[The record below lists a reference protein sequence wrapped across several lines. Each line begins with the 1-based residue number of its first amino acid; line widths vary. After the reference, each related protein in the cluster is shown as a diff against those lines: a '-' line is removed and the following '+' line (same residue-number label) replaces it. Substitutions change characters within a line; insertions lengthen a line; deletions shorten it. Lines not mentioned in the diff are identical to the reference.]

1 MQLASMRDEVLR
13 DGRVGLRHRVPWRR
27 GHRNHSVKLN
37 SMPRSLAE
45 YQRKRDFSKTPEPK
59 GTPEPGGKNRFVV
72 QKHWATRL
80 HYDFRL
86 EMDGVLVSWAIP
98 KGPTLNPAEKRLAAH
113 VEDHPVSYYDF
124 EGTIPKGEYGGGTVM
139 IWDWGTFELEESTPA
154 ESLKRGEV
162 KFRLNGVR
170 LRGRYAL
177 VRTRSDKDW
186 LLIKKKDECADPSFN
201 IETFTTSVKTGR
213 TKEEIEQGKDAVWS
227 SRREEGQGGLINLAN
242 AEKGPMPR
250 SLDPMKAQLVN
261 EAFDNDR
268 WLFEVKWDGIRLVSF
283 IEDGKVSLQT
293 RAGRTVDAEY
303 PQLQDI
309 GRLVNAR
316 QAVLDGEVVVL
327 DDEGRPSFQLLQ
339 NRGKEPRPMQY
350 VVFDIVYFDGQRLF
364 KVPLE
369 DRKRLLRDVVRD
381 STVLK
386 YSDDVLGQGKAFFR
400 AAQQKHLEGIVAKLR
415 DSPYQPGVRSS
426 AWLKIKALLQQE
438 VVVGGFTEP
447 RASRKYFGALLV
459 GVYDDDGKL
468 VYTGHVGGGFDEKT
482 LAEVYKLMKPLIVK
496 QSAFNGPPP
505 HANERP
511 TWVRPELVVEVKFAE
526 WTRDGVMRQ
535 PVFLGL
541 RDDVDPRD
549 VRREQAR
556 DADRESARAETAA
569 KSATTKPAARSAK
582 SRSTAAVKIATRTS
596 TAKRTTTSS
605 TARKPAVPRTHVP
618 DTPLSRAAAKIAT
631 QLGTEL
637 RGATAAELAALD
649 AIKKEG
655 DWEIGGRLVHLTN
668 LDKLLFPED
677 RYSKRDLIR
686 YYVQV
691 APVMIPH
698 YSQRPLSMNPHPD
711 GIHGKS
717 YWVKDKPDYAPEWIP
732 TFRYEDQKSLKD
744 WILIEEVATLAWL
757 ANHAVIDMHPWYSRV
772 DKPEYPDWSVVDLDP
787 AEGATFKDVIAV
799 AKVVKSALDH
809 LKLKSVLKTTGQSGL
824 HVYIP
829 IERRYTLDESRDF
842 VAKLAHT
849 IAELMPDKVTEV
861 WEVKRRTGK
870 IRIDYTQNV
879 INKTLAGPYSVRP
892 AMHAPV
898 STPITW
904 KELDDPQLRPD
915 RWTIKTLGDRLLEVG
930 DLFHEALIV
939 RQRLPAI

>member
-1 MQLASMRDEVLR
+1 
-13 DGRVGLRHRVPWRR
+13 
-27 GHRNHSVKLN
+27 
-37 SMPRSLAE
+37 MPRSLAE

-59 GTPEPGGKNRFVV
+59 GSPDPAGQNRFVV

-98 KGPTLNPAEKRLAAH
+98 KGPTLNPAERRLAAH

-186 LLIKKKDECADPSFN
+186 LLIKKKDEAADPSFN
-201 IETFTTSVKTGR
+201 IEKFDTSVKTGR

-242 AEKGPMPR
+242 AEKGPMPK
-250 SLDPMKAQLVN
+250 SLDPMLAQLIDKP
-261 EAFDNDR
+261 FDDER

-283 IEDGKVSLQT
+283 IDGGKVSLQT
-293 RAGRTVDAEY
+293 RAGRIVDAEY
-303 PQLQDI
+303 PQLQAI
-309 GRLVNAR
+309 TQLVNAK

-327 DDEGRPSFQLLQ
+327 DEEGRPSFQLLQ
-339 NRGKEPRPMQY
+339 NRGREPRPMQY
-350 VVFDIVYFDGQRLF
+350 VVYDLVYFDGQRLF

-369 DRKRLLRDVVRD
+369 DRKRLLRDIVRD
-381 STVLK
+381 GGVVK
-386 YSDDVLGQGKAFFR
+386 YSDHVLGQGKAFFK
-400 AAQQKHLEGIVAKLR
+400 AAQEKRLEGIVAKLR
-415 DSPYQPGVRSS
+415 DSTYQPGARTG
-426 AWLKIKALLQQE
+426 AWLKIKAVLQQE
-438 VVVGGFTEP
+438 VVIGGFTAP
-447 RASRKYFGALLV
+447 RASRKYFGALIV
-459 GVYDDDGKL
+459 GVYENGKF

-482 LAEVYKLMKPLIVK
+482 LAELYKLMKPLIVK
-496 QSAFNGPPP
+496 QPPFSGTP
-505 HANERP
+505 PRGNEKP
-511 TWVRPELVVEVKFAE
+511 TWVKPLLLAEVKFAE

-541 RDDVDPRD
+541 RDDVDPRH
-549 VRREQAR
+549 VRRELPL
-556 DADRESARAETAA
+556 E
-569 KSATTKPAARSAK
+569 KPATPAARPKA
-582 SRSTAAVKIATRTS
+582 RTS
-596 TAKRTTTSS
+596 T
-605 TARKPAVPRTHVP
+605 TARRPAPRVALKAVRAPVRPSSRTIVATTRATRSAAPADIP
-618 DTPLSRAAAKIAT
+618 DTPLSRAAARIAR
-631 QLGTEL
+631 QLKTNI
-637 RGATAAELAALD
+637 RGATAAELEALD
-649 AIKKEG
+649 AIAKEG
-655 DWEIGGRLVHLTN
+655 NWEIGGRTVHLTN

-698 YSQRPLSMNPHPD
+698 YKDRPLSMNPHPD

-717 YWVKDKPDYAPEWIP
+717 YWVKDKPGYAPDWIP
-732 TFRYEDQKSLKD
+732 TFRYQDQKSLKD

-757 ANHAVIDMHPWYSRV
+757 ANHAVIDMHPWYSRA

-799 AKVVKSALDH
+799 AKVVKTALDH
-809 LKLKSVLKTTGQSGL
+809 LKLTALLKTTGQSGL
-824 HVYIP
+824 HIYIP
-829 IERRYTLDESRDF
+829 IERRYTLDESRGF
-842 VAKLAHT
+842 VATLAHT

-892 AMHAPV
+892 ALRAPV
-898 STPITW
+898 STPIAW
-904 KELDDPQLRPD
+904 KELDDPRLRPD
-915 RWTIKTLGDRLLEVG
+915 KWTIQTLGDRLLAVG
-930 DLFHEALIV
+930 DLFHDALTL
-939 RQRLPAI
+939 RQRLPAL

>member
-1 MQLASMRDEVLR
+1 
-13 DGRVGLRHRVPWRR
+13 
-27 GHRNHSVKLN
+27 
-37 SMPRSLAE
+37 MPRSLAE

-59 GTPEPGGKNRFVV
+59 GSPEPKGQNRFVV

-162 KFRLNGVR
+162 KFRLHGVR
-170 LRGRYAL
+170 LSGRYAL
-177 VRTRSDKDW
+177 VRTRSEKDW
-186 LLIKKKDECADPSFN
+186 LLIKKKDEAADPNFD
-201 IETFTTSVKTGR
+201 IEKFDTSVKTGR

-242 AEKGPMPR
+242 AEKGPMPK
-250 SLDPMKAQLVN
+250 SLEPMKAQLV
-261 EAFDNDR
+261 EKPFDDER

-283 IEDGKVSLQT
+283 IDDGKVRLQT
-293 RAGRTVDAEY
+293 RAGRTVDDEY
-303 PQLQDI
+303 PQLQAI
-309 GRLVNAR
+309 SRLVNAH
-316 QAVLDGEVVVL
+316 QAILDGEIVAL
-327 DDEGRPSFQLLQ
+327 DEEGRPSFQLLQ
-339 NRGKEPRPMQY
+339 NRGKEEHPMQY

-369 DRKRLLRDVVRD
+369 DRKRLLRDIVRD
-381 STVLK
+381 SGVLK
-386 YSDDVLGQGKAFFR
+386 YSDHVLGQGTAFFK
-400 AAQQKHLEGIVAKLR
+400 AAQQKRLEGIVAKLR
-415 DSPYQPGVRSS
+415 ESTYQPGVRSS
-426 AWLKIKALLQQE
+426 AWLKIKAVLQQE
-438 VVVGGFTEP
+438 VVIGGFTEP

-459 GVYDDDGKL
+459 GVYEDGKL
-468 VYTGHVGGGFDEKT
+468 VYTGHVGGGFDERT
-482 LAEVYKLMKPLIVK
+482 LADLHKLMKPLIVK
-496 QSAFNGPPP
+496 QPPFSGTP
-505 HANERP
+505 PRGNEKP
-511 TWVRPELVVEVKFAE
+511 TWVKPVLVAEVKFAE

-535 PVFLGL
+535 PVFMGL
-541 RDDVDPRD
+541 RDDVDPRE
-549 VRREQAR
+549 VRRER
-556 DADRESARAETAA
+556 PLKTEKETSRAKKAA
-569 KSATTKPAARSAK
+569 TPAARPRA
-582 SRSTAAVKIATRTS
+582 SRSTTTGKPPPTVALKAARAPVRPSAKPTTATTATRRAS
-596 TAKRTTTSS
+596 L
-605 TARKPAVPRTHVP
+605 PADIPN
-618 DTPLSRAAAKIAT
+618 TPLSRAAARIAKHLKT
-631 QLGTEL
+631 DI
-637 RGATAAELAALD
+637 RSATAAELEALD
-649 AIKKEG
+649 AIPKEG
-655 DWEIGGRLVHLTN
+655 DWQIGGRTVHLTN
-668 LDKLLFPED
+668 LTKLLFPED

-698 YSQRPLSMNPHPD
+698 YKDRPLSMNPHPD

-732 TFRYEDQKSLKD
+732 TFRYQDQKSLKD

-799 AKVVKSALDH
+799 AKVVKTALDH
-809 LKLKSVLKTTGQSGL
+809 LNLTALLKTTGQSGL
-824 HVYIP
+824 HIYIP
-829 IERRYTLDESRDF
+829 IERRYTLDESRGF
-842 VAKLAHT
+842 VAKLSHM

-892 AMHAPV
+892 ALRAPV
-898 STPITW
+898 STPIAW
-904 KELDDPQLRPD
+904 KELDDPRLRPD
-915 RWTIKTLGDRLLEVG
+915 KWTIQTLGDRLLEVG
-930 DLFHEALIV
+930 DLFHDALTM
-939 RQRLPAI
+939 RQRLPEL

>member
-1 MQLASMRDEVLR
+1 
-13 DGRVGLRHRVPWRR
+13 
-27 GHRNHSVKLN
+27 
-37 SMPRSLAE
+37 MPRSLAE

-59 GTPEPGGKNRFVV
+59 GTPEPRGQNRFVV

-154 ESLKRGEV
+154 ESLRRGEV

-170 LRGRYAL
+170 LKGRYAL
-177 VRTRSDKDW
+177 VRTRSEKDW
-186 LLIKKKDECADPSFN
+186 LLIKKKDEAADPNFD
-201 IETFTTSVKTGR
+201 IEKFTTSVKTGR

-227 SRREEGQGGLINLAN
+227 SSRAEGEGGLINLAN

-250 SLDPMKAQLVN
+250 SLDPMKAQLVA
-261 EAFDNDR
+261 EPFDNER
-268 WLFEVKWDGIRLVSF
+268 WLFEVKWDGIRLISF
-283 IEDGKVSLQT
+283 IDTGKVSLQT
-293 RAGRTVDAEY
+293 RAGRIVDTEY
-303 PQLQDI
+303 PQLQAI
-309 GRLVNAR
+309 SGLVKAK
-316 QAVLDGEVVVL
+316 QAVLDGEIVAL

-339 NRGKEPRPMQY
+339 NRDRDPVPLLY
-350 VVFDIVYFDGQRLF
+350 VVFDLVYADGQRLF

-369 DRKRLLRDVVRD
+369 DRKRLLRNLFSD
-381 STVLK
+381 TALLK
-386 YSDDVLGQGKAFFR
+386 YSEHVIGEGKAFFK
-400 AAQQKHLEGIVAKLR
+400 AAKQKRLEGIVAKLR

-426 AWLKIKALLQQE
+426 AWLKIKAVLQQE
-438 VVVGGFTEP
+438 VVIGGFTAP
-447 RASRKYFGALLV
+447 RNSRKHFGALLV
-459 GVYDDDGKL
+459 GVYEDGKF
-468 VYTGHVGGGFDEKT
+468 VFTGHVGGGFDERT
-482 LAEVYKLMKPLIVK
+482 LAELSKLMKPLIVK
-496 QSAFNGPPP
+496 SPPFSGPPP
-505 HANERP
+505 HANEKP
-511 TWVRPELVVEVKFAE
+511 TWVKPKLVVEVKFTE

-541 RDDVDPRD
+541 RDDVDPRE
-549 VRREQAR
+549 VRRELPGDTAR
-556 DADRESARAETAA
+556 ETSRAKATAGATGQSAA
-569 KSATTKPAARSAK
+569 KSRTPRARVAK
-582 SRSTAAVKIATRTS
+582 KTSTRVARPTAAAP
-596 TAKRTTTSS
+596 
-605 TARKPAVPRTHVP
+605 RKPAVTDIP
-618 DTPLSRAAAKIAT
+618 DTPLSRAAAQIARR
-631 QLGTEL
+631 LGTKI
-637 RGATAAELAALD
+637 RGATASELEALD
-649 AIKKEG
+649 AIAKEG
-655 DWEIGGRLVHLTN
+655 NWEIGGRVVHLTN
-668 LDKLLFPED
+668 LDKVLFPED
-677 RYSKRDLIR
+677 RYTKRDLIR

-698 YSQRPLSMNPHPD
+698 YKDRPLSMNPHPD

-717 YWVKDKPDYAPEWIP
+717 YWVKDKPAYAPDWIP
-732 TFRYEDQKSLKD
+732 TFRYQDQKSLKD

-757 ANHAVIDMHPWYSRV
+757 ANHAVIDMHPWYSRF

-799 AKVVKSALDH
+799 AKVLKSALDH
-809 LKLKSVLKTTGQSGL
+809 LQLKAVLKTTGQSGL
-824 HVYIP
+824 HIYIP
-829 IERRYTLDESRDF
+829 IERRYTLDESRGF
-842 VAKLAHT
+842 VAKLAHM
-849 IAELMPDKVTEV
+849 IAELMPDKVTEI

-892 AMHAPV
+892 AIHAPV

-904 KELDDPQLRPD
+904 KELDDPRLRPD
-915 RWTIKTLGDRLLEVG
+915 RWTIHTLGDRLLEVG
-930 DLFHEALIV
+930 DLFHEALTL

>member
-1 MQLASMRDEVLR
+1 
-13 DGRVGLRHRVPWRR
+13 
-27 GHRNHSVKLN
+27 
-37 SMPRSLAE
+37 MPRSLAE

-59 GTPEPGGKNRFVV
+59 GAPDPRGGNRFVV

-86 EMDGVLVSWAIP
+86 EMEGVLVSWAIP

-170 LRGRYAL
+170 LHGRYAL

-186 LLIKKKDECADPSFN
+186 LLIKKKDEAADLNFN
-201 IETFTTSVKTGR
+201 IEKFDTSVKTGR
-213 TKEEIEQGKDAVWS
+213 SREEIEQGKDAVWS

-242 AEKGPMPR
+242 AEKGPMPKT
-250 SLDPMKAQLVN
+250 LEPMKAQMVN
-261 EAFDNDR
+261 KPFDDER
-268 WLFEVKWDGIRLVSF
+268 WLFEIKWDGIRLVSF
-283 IEDGKVSLQT
+283 IDDGKVSLQT
-293 RAGRTVDAEY
+293 RAGRIVDADY
-303 PQLQDI
+303 PQLQAI
-309 GRLVNAR
+309 SHLVNAR
-316 QAVLDGEVVVL
+316 QAILDGEIVAL
-327 DDEGRPSFQLLQ
+327 DEEGRPSFQLLQ
-339 NRGKEPRPMQY
+339 NREREDHPLQY
-350 VVFDIVYFDGQRLF
+350 AVFDIVYFDGQRLF

-381 STVLK
+381 GGILK
-386 YSDDVLGQGKAFFR
+386 YSDHVLGQGTAFFK
-400 AAQQKHLEGIVAKLR
+400 AAQQKRLEGIVAKLR
-415 DSPYQPGVRSS
+415 DSSYQPGVRSS
-426 AWLKIKALLQQE
+426 AWLKIKAHLQQE
-438 VVVGGFTEP
+438 VVIAGFTEP
-447 RASRKYFGALLV
+447 RASRKYFGALIV
-459 GVYDDDGKL
+459 GVYDGGKL

-482 LAEVYKLMKPLIVK
+482 LADLARLMKPLIVK
-496 QSAFNGPPP
+496 QSAFSGTPPRG
-505 HANERP
+505 NEKP
-511 TWVRPELVVEVKFAE
+511 TWVKPVLVAEVKFAE

-541 RDDVDPRD
+541 RDDVDPRE
-549 VRREQAR
+549 VRRELPL
-556 DADRESARAETAA
+556 ETKKETNRAKTTTA
-569 KSATTKPAARSAK
+569 PAARPRA
-582 SRSTAAVKIATRTS
+582 RSS
-596 TAKRTTTSS
+596 TTSRKS
-605 TARKPAVPRTHVP
+605 PPTVALKAVRASARPSSRTAVTMTRRKGAPATADVPN
-618 DTPLSRAAAKIAT
+618 TPLSRATARIAE
-631 QLGTEL
+631 QLNTNV
-637 RGATAAELAALD
+637 RGATTAELEALD
-649 AIKKEG
+649 AITKEG
-655 DWEIGGRLVHLTN
+655 NWQIGGRTVHLTN

-698 YSQRPLSMNPHPD
+698 YRDRPLSMNPHPD

-717 YWVKDKPDYAPEWIP
+717 YWVKDKPAYAPDWIP
-732 TFRYEDQKSLKD
+732 TFRYRDQKSLKD

-799 AKVVKSALDH
+799 AKVMKTALDH
-809 LKLKSVLKTTGQSGL
+809 LKLTALLKTTGQSGL
-824 HVYIP
+824 HIYIP
-829 IERRYTLDESRDF
+829 IERRYTLEESRGF
-842 VAKLAHT
+842 VAKLAHM
-849 IAELMPDKVTEV
+849 IAQLMPDKVTEV

-892 AMHAPV
+892 ALRAPV
-898 STPITW
+898 STPIAW
-904 KELDDPQLRPD
+904 KELDDPRLRPD
-915 RWTIKTLGDRLLEVG
+915 RWTIQTLGDRLLEVG
-930 DLFHEALIV
+930 DVFHEALTL
-939 RQRLPAI
+939 RQRLPAL

>member
-1 MQLASMRDEVLR
+1 
-13 DGRVGLRHRVPWRR
+13 
-27 GHRNHSVKLN
+27 
-37 SMPRSLAE
+37 MPRSLAE
-45 YQRKRDFSKTPEPK
+45 YQRKRDFTKTSEPK
-59 GTPEPGGKNRFVV
+59 GTPEPSGKNRFVV

-139 IWDWGTFELEESTPA
+139 IWDWGSFELEESTPA

-162 KFRLNGVR
+162 KFRLKGVR
-170 LRGRYAL
+170 LCGRYAL
-177 VRTRSDKDW
+177 VRTRSEKDW
-186 LLIKKKDECADPSFN
+186 LLIKKKDECADPNFN
-201 IETFTTSVKTGR
+201 IETFITSVKTGR

-242 AEKGPMPR
+242 AEKGPMPK
-250 SLDPMKAQLVN
+250 SLEPMKAQLY
-261 EAFDNDR
+261 EKPFDDER
-268 WLFEVKWDGIRLVSF
+268 WLFEIKWDGIRLVSF
-283 IEDGKVSLQT
+283 IEDGQVRLQT
-293 RAGRTVDAEY
+293 RAGRTVDDEY
-303 PQLQDI
+303 PQLQGI
-309 GRLVNAR
+309 SQLVRAR
-316 QAVLDGEVVVL
+316 QAILDGEIVAL
-327 DDEGRPSFQLLQ
+327 DEEGRPSFQLLQ
-339 NRGKEPRPMQY
+339 NRGKESHPMQY
-350 VVFDIVYFDGQRLF
+350 VVFDIVYLDGQRLF

-369 DRKRLLRDVVRD
+369 DRKRLLRDVLRD
-381 STVLK
+381 SPPLK
-386 YSDDVLGQGKAFFR
+386 FSEHVLGEGTAFFR
-400 AAQQKHLEGIVAKLR
+400 AAKEKRLEGIVAKLR

-426 AWLKIKALLQQE
+426 AWLKIKAILQQE
-438 VVVGGFTEP
+438 VVIGGFTAP
-447 RASRKYFGALLV
+447 RNSRKYFGALIV
-459 GVYDDDGKL
+459 GVYEDGKF
-468 VYTGHVGGGFDEKT
+468 VYTGHVGGGFDERT
-482 LAEVYKLMKPLIVK
+482 LAELYKLMKPLIVK
-496 QSAFNGPPP
+496 SPPFSGPPP
-505 HANERP
+505 HANEKP
-511 TWVRPELVVEVKFAE
+511 TWVRPKLVVEVKFSE

-541 RDDVDPRD
+541 RDDVDPRE
-549 VRREQAR
+549 VRRELPVATGR
-556 DADRESARAETAA
+556 ETA
-569 KSATTKPAARSAK
+569 SATRAPVSAK
-582 SRSTAAVKIATRTS
+582 KSVKVARKTSTRVAPASLAAPRKTTAAEI
-596 TAKRTTTSS
+596 
-605 TARKPAVPRTHVP
+605 P
-618 DTPLSRAAAKIAT
+618 DTPLSRAAAKIAK
-631 QLGTEL
+631 QLGTKI
-637 RGATAAELAALD
+637 RGATASELEALD

-655 DWEIGGRLVHLTN
+655 NWEIGGRSVHLTN
-668 LDKLLFPED
+668 LDKQLFPED

-698 YSQRPLSMNPHPD
+698 YKDRPLSMNPHPD

-732 TFRYEDQKSLKD
+732 TFRYQDQKSLKD

-809 LKLKSVLKTTGQSGL
+809 LKLKAVLKTTGQSGL

-829 IERRYTLDESRDF
+829 IERRYTLDESRNF
-842 VAKLAHT
+842 VAKLAHM
-849 IAELMPDKVTEV
+849 IAELMPDKVTEI

-892 AMHAPV
+892 ALRAPV
-898 STPITW
+898 STPIAW
-904 KELDDPQLRPD
+904 KELDDPKLRPD
-915 RWTIKTLGDRLLEVG
+915 RWTIMTLGDRLLEVG
-930 DLFHEALIV
+930 DLFHDALTV

>member
-1 MQLASMRDEVLR
+1 
-13 DGRVGLRHRVPWRR
+13 
-27 GHRNHSVKLN
+27 
-37 SMPRSLAE
+37 MPRSLAE

-59 GTPEPGGKNRFVV
+59 GSPEPKGQNRFVV

-139 IWDWGTFELEESTPA
+139 IWDWGTFELEESSPA

-162 KFRLNGVR
+162 KFRLKGVR
-170 LRGRYAL
+170 LCGRYAL
-177 VRTRSDKDW
+177 VRTRSEKDW
-186 LLIKKKDECADPSFN
+186 LLIKKKDECADPNFN

-242 AEKGPMPR
+242 AEKGPMPK
-250 SLDPMKAQLVN
+250 SLDPMKAQLV
-261 EAFDNDR
+261 EKPFDDDR

-283 IEDGKVSLQT
+283 IDDGKVRLQT
-293 RAGRTVDAEY
+293 RAGRTVDEEY
-303 PQLQDI
+303 PQLQAI
-309 GRLVNAR
+309 SHLVNAR
-316 QAVLDGEVVVL
+316 QAILDGEIVAL
-327 DDEGRPSFQLLQ
+327 DEEGRPSFQLLQ
-339 NRGKEPRPMQY
+339 NRGKEEHPMQY

-369 DRKRLLRDVVRD
+369 DRKRLLRDIVRD
-381 STVLK
+381 SGVLK
-386 YSDDVLGQGKAFFR
+386 YSDHVLGQGTAFFK
-400 AAQQKHLEGIVAKLR
+400 AAQQKRLEGIVAKLR

-426 AWLKIKALLQQE
+426 AWLKIKAHLQQE
-438 VVVGGFTEP
+438 VVIGGFTEP
-447 RASRKYFGALLV
+447 RASRKYFGAILV
-459 GVYDDDGKL
+459 GVYEDGKL
-468 VYTGHVGGGFDEKT
+468 VYTGHVGGGFDERT
-482 LAEVYKLMKPLIVK
+482 LADLYKLMKPLIVK
-496 QSAFNGPPP
+496 QSPFSGTPPRG
-505 HANERP
+505 NEKP
-511 TWVRPELVVEVKFAE
+511 TWVKPVLVAEVKFAE

-541 RDDVDPRD
+541 RDDVDPRE
-549 VRREQAR
+549 VRREI
-556 DADRESARAETAA
+556 
-569 KSATTKPAARSAK
+569 PAATRPRASASTTARRKAPPTVALKAVRAPARRS
-582 SRSTAAVKIATRTS
+582 SRTKTALTRT
-596 TAKRTTTSS
+596 KRASV
-605 TARKPAVPRTHVP
+605 PADIP
-618 DTPLSRAAAKIAT
+618 DTPLSRAAARIAR
-631 QLGTEL
+631 EL
-637 RGATAAELAALD
+637 KTNIRGATAAELEALD
-649 AIKKEG
+649 AMPREG
-655 DWEIGGRLVHLTN
+655 DWRIGSRTVHLTN

-698 YSQRPLSMNPHPD
+698 YKDRPLSMNPHPD

-717 YWVKDKPDYAPEWIP
+717 YWVKDKPGYAPEWIP
-732 TFRYEDQKSLKD
+732 TFRYQDQKSLKD

-787 AEGATFKDVIAV
+787 AEGATFKDVVAV
-799 AKVVKSALDH
+799 AKVVKTALDH
-809 LKLKSVLKTTGQSGL
+809 LELTALLKTTGQSGL
-824 HVYIP
+824 HIYIP
-829 IERRYTLDESRDF
+829 IERRYTLDESRGF
-842 VAKLAHT
+842 VATLAHM

-879 INKTLAGPYSVRP
+879 MNKTLAGPYSVRP
-892 AMHAPV
+892 ALRAPV
-898 STPITW
+898 STPIAW
-904 KELDDPQLRPD
+904 KELDDPKLRPD
-915 RWTIKTLGDRLLEVG
+915 KWTIQTLGDRLLEVG
-930 DLFHEALIV
+930 DLFHDALTL
-939 RQRLPAI
+939 RQRLPTL